1 MPRPTQNPEKLPPFS
16 LHTPS
21 MPPLYLLLPYVWWQL
36 DDFFIGQART
46 TGLSA
51 TFKLKQQESEE
62 IYTNPKFVL
71 IAFTWLIL
79 LFRSPNINVRTLL
92 LLATSIQTLLVL
104 CQTIVT
110 NTECLLIVRSLLG
123 IGGAVFPGVLLMGGE
138 SGGMAALFVAV
149 SPAEIAIAGPLLS
162 GVVSLLKGFS
172 VLSWQLLFVFHGILG
187 LIVVLILWFKSPRSM
202 SVTNTSC
209 MVQGH
214 SGPKNL
220 NRRQRLPE
228 ILRLKS
234 LVLIAMSICCSLS
247 IAPTP
252 SYLSNHHNLSF
263 VSMPY
268 FFFSIISDLNST
280 HLIFNLLTMAPYLL
294 CLIVLFVMA
303 TTFSHHLTSAHF
315 LIPSLLLSTFGFVFL
330 SLSAVFDWPLIFLY
344 LAIFPSLL
352 GTYIA
357 QTLILSLALSMKH
370 PDSLLT
376 LLLST
381 SQLST
386 LFSPSGLKPWW
397 RSEDEPAHARGLGAC
412 AALMGLSAI
421 LALVLRWRRGSNREN
436 DGYKFV
442 GGDEKEFGVLM
453 ELGSEESQNR
463 IVSAGVGD

>member
-1 MPRPTQNPEKLPPFS
+1 
-16 LHTPS
+16 

-46 TGLSA
+46 AGLSA
-51 TFKLKQQESEE
+51 AFKLKPKESEE
-62 IYTNPKFVL
+62 IYTIPKFVL

-79 LFRSPNINVRTLL
+79 LFRSPNINVCTLL

-104 CQTIVT
+104 CQTIVP

-138 SGGMAALFVAV
+138 SGIMAALFVAV

-162 GVVSLLKGFS
+162 GVVTLLKGFS
-172 VLSWQLLFVFHGILG
+172 VLSWQLLFAFHGILG
-187 LIVVLILWFKSPRSM
+187 LIVVLVLWFKFPHSM

-209 MVQGH
+209 MVQGR
-214 SGPKNL
+214 SGPKNQ

-228 ILRLKS
+228 ILKLKS
-234 LVLIAMSICCSLS
+234 LVLIAITICCSLS

-268 FFFSIISDLNST
+268 FFFTIISDLNST
-280 HLIFNLLTMAPYLL
+280 HLMFNLLTMAPYLI
-294 CLIVLFVMA
+294 CLIVLSIMV
-303 TTFSHHLTSAHF
+303 TTFSHHPTSARLLTS
-315 LIPSLLLSTFGFVFL
+315 SLLSTSGFAFL
-330 SLSAVFDWPLIFLY
+330 SLSALHDWPLIFSY
-344 LAIFPSLL
+344 LAIFPSLI
-352 GTYIA
+352 GTYVS
-357 QTLILSLALSMKH
+357 QTLILSFALSTQY
-370 PDSLLT
+370 PNLLLT

-397 RSEDEPAHARGLGAC
+397 RSEDEPAHPRGLGAC
-412 AALMGLSAI
+412 AALMGLSVI
-421 LALVLRWRRGSNREN
+421 LALVLRWRGGGIRGN

-442 GGDEKEFGVLM
+442 GGDEEEFGVLM
-453 ELGSEESQNR
+453 ELGSKESQNR
-463 IVSAGVGD
+463 IVSEGV